1 MQFCYNFD
9 AVAKLKSVYLEVM
22 NPALEEEETRP
33 PEPTPK
39 SGKREV
45 ERGKKDKPVAVAEE
59 KKGEVKKPLDHALVL
74 SEGRCEG
81 GCEGRC
87 DGGVGVGVRGDVWVS
102 VRVGVM
108 GLSHPTVLSISNW

>member
-33 PEPTPK
+33 PEPAPK
-39 SGKREV
+39 SGKKEV

-59 KKGEVKKPLDHALVL
+59 KTGEVGKKH
-74 SEGRCEG
+74 
-81 GCEGRC
+81 
-87 DGGVGVGVRGDVWVS
+87 W
-102 VRVGVM
+102 
-108 GLSHPTVLSISNW
+108 TVV